1 MAATKRDY
9 YEVLGVP
16 RNATGDDIRRAY
28 RRLARQYH
36 PDVSSDPDAES
47 RFKEVNEAYE
57 VLSNEERRARYDRF
71 GHAGVNGQFG
81 DMGGFGGFSAFGDIF
96 NDLFNGFGMGTQRP
110 PGPER
115 GADLRYDL
123 TIEFE
128 EAVFGAEKEI
138 EVTRLETCPTCG
150 GSGAEPGTQ
159 PMRCPECNGRGQVR
173 RVSQSIFLGQFV
185 NVSTCPRCGGT
196 GEVVTAPC
204 HECHGQKRVSVT
216 KRLSIKIPPGVDD
229 GTQMRLAGEGED
241 GLRGGPK
248 GNLYVVLSVKPHPFF
263 PRGNNDLYP
272 SIICRSPPSNSGSN
286 ASSASNSIAS
296 NTRCRKCGS
305 LRVLRL
311 KARRKL
317 ELQASLLIAQSQAS
331 SEASANRSCRRSS
344 KVPYR
349 ARPSRTACKVSA
361 AWRAISAR
369 RRSISRR
376 RIKSISVS

>member
-81 DMGGFGGFSAFGDIF
+81 DMGGFGGFGAFGDIF

-196 GEVVTAPC
+196 GEVVTTPC

-248 GNLYVVLSVKPHPFF
+248 GNLYVVLSVKPHPYF
-263 PRGNNDLYP
+263 RRRDNDIYLDL
-272 SIICRSPPSNSGSN
+272 SI
-286 ASSASNSIAS
+286 SIAQAALGDKIS
-296 NTRCRKCGS
+296 VATLDGEET
-305 LRVLRL
+305 LVIPAGTQTGQTFRL
-311 KARRKL
+311 KGKGVPRLQRNGRGDEIITVRVRTPTNLDEHQK
-317 ELQASLLIAQSQAS
+317 ELLKELGNTLGHEVIEQEEKGFFERVKDAFGI
-331 SEASANRSCRRSS
+331 
-344 KVPYR
+344 
-349 ARPSRTACKVSA
+349 
-361 AWRAISAR
+361 
-369 RRSISRR
+369 
-376 RIKSISVS
+376 